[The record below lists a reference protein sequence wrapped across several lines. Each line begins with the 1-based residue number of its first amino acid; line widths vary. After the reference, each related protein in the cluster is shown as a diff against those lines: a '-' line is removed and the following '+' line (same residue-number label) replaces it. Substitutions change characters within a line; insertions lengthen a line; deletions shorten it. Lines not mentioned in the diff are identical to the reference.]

1 MDADLPGWA
10 RDLRLQPH
18 PEGGWFVETWRSCV
32 VPGTVLPP
40 GYAGGRAAATAILF
54 LLLPG
59 QHSAWHLVRSDELWL
74 AHRGAVALEVG
85 GRDPAGP
92 GPCTLLRLGTRIE
105 AGESPQQ
112 LVPGGYWQRASPDGD
127 EPALV
132 SCVVSPGF
140 DFGDFRL
147 VCQADP

>member
-10 RDLRLQPH
+10 RDLRLHPH

-32 VPGTVLPP
+32 VPGTVPP
-40 GYAGGRAAATAILF
+40 GYPGDRAAATAILF

-59 QHSAWHLVRSDELWL
+59 QQSTWHLVRSDELWL
-74 AHRGAVALEVG
+74 AHRGAVALDVG
-85 GRDPAGP
+85 GRDQAGP
-92 GPCTLLRLGTRIE
+92 GPCTRLRLGTRIE
-105 AGESPQQ
+105 NGESPQQ
-112 LVPGGYWQRASPDGD
+112 LVPGGYWQRARPAGD
-127 EPALV
+127 EAALV

-147 VCQADP
+147 VRDCDQ